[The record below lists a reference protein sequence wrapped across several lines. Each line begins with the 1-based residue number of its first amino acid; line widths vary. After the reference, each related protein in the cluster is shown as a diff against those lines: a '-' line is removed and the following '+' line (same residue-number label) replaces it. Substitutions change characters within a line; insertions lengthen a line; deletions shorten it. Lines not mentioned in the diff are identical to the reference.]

1 MVKFEE
7 ALKQEIDN
15 PKSKGFVSSTK
26 ISMNYKLISAIAPI
40 KSFIFIE
47 KYKWV
52 KKLYLS
58 HNSLRSLE
66 GLEYFDSLTHLSV
79 SYNKIYDIEELS
91 HIANQYSL
99 INLSIAGNFFDKHP
113 DVKNLILHYFPNLSE
128 LDNKPVN
135 KTMRNVMSN
144 AMYLRK
150 MIIPLVYKLEKASI
164 LAEQEA
170 KSIKAKFDNID
181 EINQNT

>member
-1 MVKFEE
+1 M
-7 ALKQEIDN
+7 
-15 PKSKGFVSSTK
+15 
-26 ISMNYKLISAIAPI
+26 
-40 KSFIFIE
+40 
-47 KYKWV
+47 
-52 KKLYLS
+52 
-58 HNSLRSLE
+58 RSLE

-170 KSIKAKFDNID
+170 KSIKAKFDSI
-181 EINQNT
+181 